1 MKHAPNGREE
11 SKIARDWHPPRTHEE
26 KSIANSRRTS
36 TFNNWYRRVHK
47 ATQCDQAA
55 RRVGADVPGDA
66 TRTGWCVSRASDV
79 LEMIQQKSMHCKSE
93 TRRSHSLQQSRRRR
107 MKTNVDERLQNSD
120 AARLATAQQCRK
132 DRETCG
138 SGTTQWSWKTNRE
151 QRSRRGRV
159 SHSGVGDSLQCAAQR
174 QSIQR
179 ERDRFCVQS
188 STDIF
193 QSKDNGEQKIHDST
207 KDRVKRKGTR

>member
-11 SKIARDWHPPRTHEE
+11 SKTARDWDPRIHEE

-36 TFNNWYRRVHK
+36 TFNNWYRRVHE

-55 RRVGADVPGDA
+55 RRVCADVPGDA
-66 TRTGWCVSRASDV
+66 SRTVWCVSRASDV
-79 LEMIQQKSMHCKSE
+79 LEMIQQKSMHRKSE

-107 MKTNVDERLQNSD
+107 MKTNVTRTFAEFRCYATGHRTAVQERQRDMWIRYHTVELEVLPRTTITPWQSI
-120 AARLATAQQCRK
+120 
-132 DRETCG
+132 
-138 SGTTQWSWKTNRE
+138 TQWCWR
-151 QRSRRGRV
+151 
-159 SHSGVGDSLQCAAQR
+159 LQCAAQW
-174 QSIQR
+174 QIIQR
-179 ERDRFCVQS
+179 ERERDRLCVQS